1 MRHPI
6 QPDTNASPRQTA
18 QAAGPCARPHRWICH
33 SATAAAT
40 SAHNNVQQARQAGSG
55 PRSTATGGAVREGTT
70 GESGARNETVAG
82 LHRPDP
88 AAQPARRN
96 TSVPLVPPKPKLFFT
111 ATSIFISRAALAQ

>member
-1 MRHPI
+1 MFRKGP
-6 QPDTNASPRQTA
+6 
-18 QAAGPCARPHRWICH
+18 AAGLHLRLDLREAG
-33 SATAAAT
+33 AEAAVGAPQGRFGIG
-40 SAHNNVQQARQAGSG
+40 VQQARQAGSG
-55 PRSTATGGAVREGTT
+55 PRSTATGGAVREGAT
-70 GESGARNETVAG
+70 GESGARNEAVAG